1 MTGNPVVQ
9 PAKMICKSLDALTR
23 EVYMLRRDLND
34 KDKLDEMIEELD
46 KGSDQIPPPL
56 DREE

>member
-1 MTGNPVVQ
+1 MTGNHVVQ
-9 PAKMICKSLDALTR
+9 AAKMICKSLDALTR

-34 KDKLDEMIEELD
+34 KDKLKEMLEELD
-46 KGSDQIPPPL
+46 KGAGQIPPPH

>member
-1 MTGNPVVQ
+1 MNSAEVTA
-9 PAKMICKSLDALTR
+9 AKMICKSLDALTR

-46 KGSDQIPPPL
+46 KGSDQIPPTH